1 MADADALEAE
11 EYHCVFNSATTAG
24 EDVAAEFKSVMETNI
39 LVYLGLALGCYL
51 SCMSGP
57 FLFCRWL
64 SIPFHW
70 LFGLFIHLYAI
81 ATVYMVANSDGG
93 KYCLEHGTEAVKL
106 DAEWL

>member
-1 MADADALEAE
+1 MADADALGED
-11 EYHCVFNSATTAG
+11 YNCVFTDANTAA
-24 EDVAAEFKSVMETNI
+24 EDVAAEFKSVMETNL
-39 LVYLGLALGCYL
+39 LVYLGLALGCFL

-81 ATVYMVANSDGG
+81 AIVYLVSNSDGG
-93 KYCLEHGTEAVKL
+93 KYCLENGTDGVKA
-106 DAEWL
+106 DAEFL